1 MLKDEFNLKKNDT
14 KNHPSQQNK
23 LVAWVIRLG
32 KPHRMHTEKIIKFN
46 SQSTQYW
53 KENQLK
59 KTHVNQLNLRPG
71 L

>member
-1 MLKDEFNLKKNDT
+1 LKEELNLKKNNI

-23 LVAWVIRLG
+23 LMAWVIRLG
-32 KPHRMHTEKIIKFN
+32 KPHRMHAEKIIKFN

-59 KTHVNQLNLRPG
+59 KDSCQSA
-71 L
+71 